1 MKPKKQ
7 EEDGAIIKG
16 TRVFRVGRFFPN
28 NWSGRP
34 TFLLQVLSVYNGD
47 SHIEKWLPPYFEVL
61 SKSSAH
67 LQGEMQVN
75 EKTAYRL
82 SRSKVGLYAYP
93 LLNGLPYIY
102 GLTMY
107 SQKA

>member
-1 MKPKKQ
+1 MKSKKQ
-7 EEDGAIIKG
+7 EEDDAIIKG
-16 TRVFRVGRFFPN
+16 TRVFRVGRFFQIIGPETN
-28 NWSGRP
+28 IFAASIDR
-34 TFLLQVLSVYNGD
+34 YNGD

-82 SRSKVGLYAYP
+82 SRSKVGLYTCP
-93 LLNGLPYIY
+93 LLKMDFPIS
-102 GLTMY
+102 MD
-107 SQKA
+107 